1 MAVSAF
7 FIVTEHYGCKR

>member
-1 MAVSAF
+1 MALSAF